1 MPSESNI
8 NSKQD
13 LKEAIEIHL
22 DYKDKIPVKEFYEK
36 MWVELDLSENEFEK
50 FINRLEIDEEY
61 ICVNKFINFLVKM

>member
-13 LKEAIEIHL
+13 LKEAIAIHL
-22 DYKDKIPVKEFYEK
+22 DYKDKIPVQEFYEK
-36 MWVELDLSENEFEK
+36 MWVELDLPENEFEK